1 MPSVSRLPSSLLCP
15 PRVLN
20 RHNSFLL
27 LFSPIFFLPSLAFRS
42 APVASFLSL
51 FSLSLLLLFSPF
63 TMANAPPLEAALI
76 RPGEGS
82 AVPALRVSESPGLG
96 DSPRSPSDRGTKLHC
111 HTAVRY
117 AAPSNTTRGKFL
129 RTLPVLFVLCLVSC
143 VVLIYVALHILPLL
157 GFAPCVDGDLDCV
170 RDSGA
175 FSRGLGELFALLILL
190 TLQMTSFSLA
200 VFVSPGGVPDLSAE
214 EEERLL
220 LHQPAEVKR
229 TGERRECKWCMHYKP
244 DRTHHCRVC
253 RTCVLKMDHH
263 CPWIDNCVG
272 WGNHK
277 YFMLAVIYSSVL
289 SVYVAATMFESV
301 ARAVNSPSETFAV
314 LFWLLFGE
322 TLDIFLGIVV
332 TGFLG
337 FHLYLVVKGMTTIEF
352 CEKQF
357 RHYPAY
363 AAEQQ
368 SMWTRGAWIN
378 FNDTFGYNPLLWFL
392 PIDNRPGNG
401 MHFVPQHHF
410 RSPVIAQNMGVGS
423 SGGKEL

>member
-1 MPSVSRLPSSLLCP
+1 
-15 PRVLN
+15 
-20 RHNSFLL
+20 
-27 LFSPIFFLPSLAFRS
+27 
-42 APVASFLSL
+42 
-51 FSLSLLLLFSPF
+51 
-63 TMANAPPLEAALI
+63 MANAPPLEAALI

-220 LHQPAEVKR
+220 LHQPA
-229 TGERRECKWCMHYKP
+229 
-244 DRTHHCRVC
+244 
-253 RTCVLKMDHH
+253 MDHH